1 MARLDKDIERFEKKL
16 HELSYVMERMHLN
29 EYIRYLNNTKR
40 IIYIN
45 TLSGISRGIGT
56 AIGFT
61 VITAIILIVIRNL
74 AVQNIPLIG
83 DFIAEIVKIVES
95 KVGY

>member
-1 MARLDKDIERFEKKL
+1 MARLDKDIDRFEKKL

-45 TLSGISRGIGT
+45 MISGISRGVGT

-61 VITAIILIVIRNL
+61 VITAIILIAIRNL

>member
-1 MARLDKDIERFEKKL
+1 MAKLERELDRLEKKV
-16 HELSYVMERMHLN
+16 HDLSYVLERIHMD

-40 IIYIN
+40 IVYIN
-45 TLSGISRGIGT
+45 IISGLSRGVGT

-61 VITAIILIVIRNL
+61 VITAIILIVVRNL
-74 AVQNIPLIG
+74 AMQNLPLIG
-83 DFIAEIVKIVES
+83 DFIAELVKIVES

>member
-1 MARLDKDIERFEKKL
+1 MAKLERELDRLEKKVRD
-16 HELSYVMERMHLN
+16 LSYVMERIHMD

-40 IIYIN
+40 IVFVNII
-45 TLSGISRGIGT
+45 SGLSRGVGT

-61 VITAIILIVIRNL
+61 VITAIILIVVRNL
-74 AVQNIPLIG
+74 AMQNLPLIG
-83 DFIAEIVKIVES
+83 DFIAELVKIVES

>member
-1 MARLDKDIERFEKKL
+1 MAKLERELDRLEKKVRD
-16 HELSYVMERMHLN
+16 LSYVMERIHMD

-40 IIYIN
+40 IVYIN
-45 TLSGISRGIGT
+45 IISGLSRGVGT

-61 VITAIILIVIRNL
+61 VITAIILIVVRNL
-74 AVQNIPLIG
+74 AMQNLPLIG
-83 DFIAEIVKIVES
+83 DFIAELVKIVES

>member
-1 MARLDKDIERFEKKL
+1 MAKLERELDRLEKKVRD
-16 HELSYVMERMHLN
+16 LSYVMERIHMD

-40 IIYIN
+40 IVFVNII
-45 TLSGISRGIGT
+45 SGLSRGVGT

-61 VITAIILIVIRNL
+61 VITAIILIAVRNL
-74 AVQNIPLIG
+74 AMQNLPLIG
-83 DFIAEIVKIVES
+83 DFIAELVKIVES